1 MVKIKSE
8 FSEPFILKNLVS
20 YHKGSIVSKTIEDKK
35 TGTVTV
41 FAFDAGQKLSEHK
54 APFNAI
60 VYLVEGEGE
69 FIVGGKKHLLKAGEI
84 LIMPKNIPHSV
95 NAKKRFKMM
104 LVMIRGYS

>member
-1 MVKIKSE
+1 MPSKNEFLVPMNLRDMVDYS
-8 FSEPFILKNLVS
+8 S
-20 YHKGSIVSKTIEDKK
+20 GSIVSKTIEDKK

-41 FAFDAGQKLSEHK
+41 FAFDTGQKLSEHK

-95 NAKKRFKMM
+95 NAKKRF
-104 LVMIRGYS
+104 